1 MVKRVTVFIK
11 NVPDAVY
18 LLESSEYAKIRKN
31 IKLDDETIIDAI
43 YRGLNLAIVGTNTI
57 NDKGEGVIDFDYML
71 FKEDKDLY
79 KEYVS
84 LGEIL
89 KVSQF
94 IGVLNE
100 PI

>member
-1 MVKRVTVFIK
+1 M
-11 NVPDAVY
+11 PDAVY